1 MQKTHDSQCQG
12 PGKTSLLLGV
22 GVFAS
27 ALDQS
32 GAKRGVAHIRLRAVG
47 SWEVVPGW
55 SRSRHAD
62 RLRMLR
68 TEWGMGRW
76 LWNKSVLGWV
86 ACLCVAGPMVR
97 GLASWPK
104 GTTGNKVG
112 AYALLHKGI

>member
-55 SRSRHAD
+55 SRSRQC
-62 RLRMLR
+62 RQ
-68 TEWGMGRW
+68 TEDAENGVGDGQVA
-76 LWNKSVLGWV
+76 LEQECAGVGGLPVCGWPH
-86 ACLCVAGPMVR
+86 GEGS
-97 GLASWPK
+97 GLLAQR
-104 GTTGNKVG
+104 N
-112 AYALLHKGI
+112 HKE